1 MGAEQS
7 ELIRRIAGV
16 IGHELRNPM
25 AVINNSAYFVRS
37 KLGSAGLDPKV
48 EKHLKIIESEIARAD
63 HMISDILFFTRP
75 CQAALET
82 KNIDQVI
89 ETALAATETP
99 TPCKIEFK
107 PGAKGV
113 SAPLDVRLLTSA
125 LGRLIENACDA
136 MEGKG
141 TIHVRTGI
149 EGQDV

>member
-107 PGAKGV
+107 PGV
-113 SAPLDVRLLTSA
+113 WVYA
-125 LGRLIENACDA
+125 LGLRL
-136 MEGKG
+136 
-141 TIHVRTGI
+141 
-149 EGQDV
+149 